1 MKKKLLTLLAFFL
14 SLNFIIAQQ
23 TGIFETYIF
32 FSKNGSDDNYKG
44 SGGVG
49 TTYNGAS
56 LGNVSS
62 LLLKGAEIK
71 TFKNNGGNVTG
82 AGLQYKIYKQ
92 GSVSGSFIF
101 LNIPFGTNIGVSGDQ
116 SWFTNSQTINLFSS
130 VTSNGTWVVE
140 IYWEAYTSLG
150 NRTENC
156 GGGNCIA
163 TFSVTTL
170 SAELSAFSAQKF
182 NNSIALSW
190 LTSSEQNN
198 SHFNVERSSN
208 GKSFTTIGQVKSSG
222 TSASSNKYNFT
233 DNNPLSGVNYYRLN
247 VVETTGKMVLSKVV
261 TVDFSTKGSQKL
273 MAYPNPTKSA
283 LDINYE
289 SNEDVSLNIQVLD
302 MTGKVHLTKQIEGL
316 KGDNNIRLDIE
327 NLPNGAYFMH
337 VNDSMV
343 KFFKM

>member
-1 MKKKLLTLLAFFL
+1 MVNSPTI
-14 SLNFIIAQQ
+14 NF
-23 TGIFETYIF
+23 TYTTNPQWF
-32 FSKNGSDDNYKG
+32 GVYD
-44 SGGVG
+44 GGVQ
-49 TTYNGAS
+49 
-56 LGNVSS
+56 
-62 LLLKGAEIK
+62 I
-71 TFKNNGGNVTG
+71 
-82 AGLQYKIYKQ
+82 
-92 GSVSGSFIF
+92 
-101 LNIPFGTNIGVSGDQ
+101 
-116 SWFTNSQTINLFSS
+116 
-130 VTSNGTWVVE
+130 
-140 IYWEAYTSLG
+140 
-150 NRTENC
+150 
-156 GGGNCIA
+156 
-163 TFSVTTL
+163 
-170 SAELSAFSAQKF
+170 

-261 TVDFSTKGSQKL
+261 TVDFSIKGSQKL